1 MIHRRDEFRGAQAT
15 IDKVHQLAKD
25 GKINLFTQY
34 QMASVKGDKNLESID
49 IKHDNNEIKNLK
61 TDYVL
66 GFFGLI
72 MQLGPIAN
80 WGLNIDKKTIEVDT
94 EKFETNQKGIYAVGD
109 ICNYPGKLKLILSGF
124 HEGAL
129 AARACFK
136 LARPNEKYRFE
147 FTTSSKTIKERLGVK
162 KVIELYSANTPNGK
176 KISIM
181 LEEIGYEYKVINID
195 LNKGDQF
202 KPEFKKIS
210 PFSKIPVIIDQDN
223 NKNIFESGAILMYLA
238 EQSGKFYDTKDRLEI
253 NQWLMA
259 QMGYVG
265 PMLGQHHQFHHYNP
279 GKSQFGEERYFK
291 ISKRIYEELDE
302 RLSKSRFLAG
312 ENYTIADIGT
322 FPWIARHEW
331 HDIGLKNYKN
341 LTRWYVEISEREAV
355 KKGFKFMNKDE
366 VPPKP

>member
-1 MIHRRDEFRGAQAT
+1 MID
-15 IDKVHQLAKD
+15 
-25 GKINLFTQY
+25 
-34 QMASVKGDKNLESID
+34 
-49 IKHDNNEIKNLK
+49 
-61 TDYVL
+61 
-66 GFFGLI
+66 
-72 MQLGPIAN
+72 
-80 WGLNIDKKTIEVDT
+80 
-94 EKFETNQKGIYAVGD
+94 
-109 ICNYPGKLKLILSGF
+109 
-124 HEGAL
+124 
-129 AARACFK
+129 
-136 LARPNEKYRFE
+136 
-147 FTTSSKTIKERLGVK
+147 
-162 KVIELYSANTPNGK
+162 LYSANTPNGK

-210 PFSKIPVIIDQDN
+210 PLSKIPVIIDQDN

-238 EQSGKFYDTKDRLEI
+238 EQSGKFYDPKDRLEI

>member
-1 MIHRRDEFRGAQAT
+1 
-15 IDKVHQLAKD
+15 
-25 GKINLFTQY
+25 
-34 QMASVKGDKNLESID
+34 
-49 IKHDNNEIKNLK
+49 
-61 TDYVL
+61 
-66 GFFGLI
+66 
-72 MQLGPIAN
+72 
-80 WGLNIDKKTIEVDT
+80 
-94 EKFETNQKGIYAVGD
+94 
-109 ICNYPGKLKLILSGF
+109 
-124 HEGAL
+124 
-129 AARACFK
+129 
-136 LARPNEKYRFE
+136 
-147 FTTSSKTIKERLGVK
+147 
-162 KVIELYSANTPNGK
+162 
-176 KISIM
+176 M
-181 LEEIGYEYKVINID
+181 LEEIGYEYKVVNID

-291 ISKRIYEELDE
+291 ISKRIYEELDT
-302 RLSKSRFLAG
+302 RLSRSRFLAG

-322 FPWIARHEW
+322 YPWIARHEW

-341 LTRWYVEISEREAV
+341 LTRWYNEISEREAV

>member
-1 MIHRRDEFRGAQAT
+1 
-15 IDKVHQLAKD
+15 
-25 GKINLFTQY
+25 
-34 QMASVKGDKNLESID
+34 
-49 IKHDNNEIKNLK
+49 
-61 TDYVL
+61 
-66 GFFGLI
+66 
-72 MQLGPIAN
+72 
-80 WGLNIDKKTIEVDT
+80 
-94 EKFETNQKGIYAVGD
+94 
-109 ICNYPGKLKLILSGF
+109 
-124 HEGAL
+124 
-129 AARACFK
+129 
-136 LARPNEKYRFE
+136 
-147 FTTSSKTIKERLGVK
+147 
-162 KVIELYSANTPNGK
+162 
-176 KISIM
+176 M

-223 NKNIFESGAILMYLA
+223 KKNIFESGAILMYLA
-238 EQSGKFYDTKDRLEI
+238 ELSGKFYDVKDRLEI